1 MNVRRTCGVGGASE
15 HEYGGYAGAGDL
27 LASAGFRQ
35 AAKIKIRPG
44 AFVFMAEES
53 MAAMRLRGITNDL
66 RAPVAGRVSAWIGQS
81 SLSVSIPA
89 AEVGDLRFPAVDARA
104 RLASRLAG
112 PLRKR
117 PKPGLGTA
125 RTSQPA
131 RKRAFC
137 MTPHTVVEI
146 GFRDLLPVVP
156 ERLSRDMDTGQNYR
170 FHASFN
176 ARAWDEKYAGP
187 TLVVARNRESL
198 NVPETRHG
206 SSCQTLQEVLD
217 CGNCSILTNGQQ
229 TSYRSRVEEPFGQT
243 EKSL

>member
-1 MNVRRTCGVGGASE
+1 
-15 HEYGGYAGAGDL
+15 
-27 LASAGFRQ
+27 
-35 AAKIKIRPG
+35 
-44 AFVFMAEES
+44 

-66 RAPVAGRVSAWIGQS
+66 PAPNAGRVRAWIGQS
-81 SLSVSIPA
+81 SLTVSITA
-89 AEVGDLRFPAVDARA
+89 AEVGDLRFPAVGARA

-112 PLRKR
+112 PLRKS
-117 PKPGLGTA
+117 PMPGLGTA
-125 RTSQPA
+125 RSSQPA

-146 GFRDLLPVVP
+146 GFTDLLPVVP

-170 FHASFN
+170 FPGSFN
-176 ARAWDEKYAGP
+176 ARAWDEKSAGP
-187 TLVVARNRESL
+187 TFVVARTRESL

-206 SSCQTLQEVLD
+206 SSCRTLQEVLD

-229 TSYRSRVEEPFGQT
+229 TSYRSRVQEPFGRT